1 MTKLPIN
8 RQTLRLTIVYELPI
22 ANSETDI
29 ETRQDIIE
37 GILNMVE
44 TEEAKRYRK
53 AVRAMWTIERGGTA
67 NGTGARTGK
76 STTAATTAARTP
88 ASRKPRAAA
97 KS

>member
-53 AVRAMWTIERGGTA
+53 AVRAMWTIERGGTP
-67 NGTGARTGK
+67 NGNGARRK
-76 STTAATTAARTP
+76 SAVETRTP
-88 ASRKPRAAA
+88 DSRQPSATAKP
-97 KS
+97 